1 MAGRIRQLMW
11 QSNRRDPDEGKLGCF
26 FMFLFIGLP
35 LLIITEGQI
44 LWFVVGLVVPFLIYG
59 LFTL

>member
-11 QSNRRDPDEGKLGCF
+11 QSNRRDPDEGKLGGF
-26 FMFLFIGLP
+26 FVFLVIGLP
-35 LLIITEGQI
+35 LLIITHGKI
-44 LWFVVGLVVPFLIYG
+44 LFFVAGLVVPCLIYG